1 MQILSSMSPFRKI
14 IIAASFLYC
23 IIFSVFYWSDPAGFW
38 RTMQLMNRFP
48 LFAFLITTY
57 VFIAIAVVEFL
68 RTVFLMAIGLM
79 IKPRSQ

>member
-1 MQILSSMSPFRKI
+1 MQVLSSMSPVRKT

-23 IIFSVFYWSDPAGFW
+23 IIFSVLYWSDPVGFW
-38 RTMQLMNRFP
+38 RTLQQMNRFS

-57 VFIAIAVVEFL
+57 VFFAIAVIEFL
-68 RTVFLMAIGLM
+68 RTLFLMAIGLM

>member
-1 MQILSSMSPFRKI
+1 MQVLSSMSPVRKT
-14 IIAASFLYC
+14 IIAASYLYC
-23 IIFSVFYWSDPAGFW
+23 IIFSVLYWSDPVGFW
-38 RTMQLMNRFP
+38 RTLQQMSRFP

-57 VFIAIAVVEFL
+57 VFISIAVVEFL

>member
-1 MQILSSMSPFRKI
+1 MHVLSTMSPVRKT
-14 IIAASFLYC
+14 IIAVSFLYC
-23 IIFSVFYWSDPAGFW
+23 IIFAVLYWSDPVGFW
-38 RTMQLMNRFP
+38 RTLQRMSRFP

-57 VFIAIAVVEFL
+57 VFIAVAVVEFL

>member
-1 MQILSSMSPFRKI
+1 MQVLSSMSRLRKT
-14 IIAASFLYC
+14 IIAVSFLYC
-23 IIFSVFYWSDPAGFW
+23 IIFSYYYWSDTALFW
-38 RTMQLMNRFP
+38 RTLQHMGRFP

-57 VFIAIAVVEFL
+57 VIIAIAVVEFV